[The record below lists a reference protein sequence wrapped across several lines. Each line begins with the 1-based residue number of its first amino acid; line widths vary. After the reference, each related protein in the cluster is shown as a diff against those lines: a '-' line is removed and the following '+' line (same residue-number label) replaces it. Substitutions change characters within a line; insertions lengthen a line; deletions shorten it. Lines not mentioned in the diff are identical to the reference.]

1 MRRLL
6 RLGLLAS
13 GCAAYNG
20 YEVGTDPA
28 TYQEAAAY
36 CASVGGALAAIYS
49 DADNEAA
56 RDACGYQACWIGLRE
71 SGGDHTT
78 HALDQ
83 TWAWPDNSTTAAYHN
98 WALSEPD
105 NGAAYDRRRAAMNE
119 GYIGGAPSG
128 LWYAVGD
135 DKTYVP
141 LCSVDVPTAAPTI
154 SPAPT
159 LTPAP
164 TSLFQ
169 CDNEMCTTDSPFMDD
184 DDGVRL
190 DNAPDDCCST
200 WAGCL
205 DGSTPV
211 IKDGHECRVNS
222 YGYKGI
228 YGVLFTCCT
237 GFQIPT
243 DEEPR
248 RAGLRGSITRI
259 TLVAAAAAAAAAAA
273 GGGLGS
279 SSFSRF
285 VLVFAR
291 LLRLRLLSQ
300 PTRDTAQTAAGR
312 PRRNP
317 GRRRPERWNWS
328 PRLVRWRCRQLQ
340 ASSVPSETSFQNLS
354 PPAVKRASSKFI
366 PTFT

>member
-1 MRRLL
+1 MRCLL

-20 YEVGTDPA
+20 YAVGADLS

-36 CASVGGALAAIYS
+36 CASVGGALASIYS

-105 NGAAYDRRRAAMNE
+105 NGAAYDRRLAAMNE

-169 CDNEMCTTDSPFMDD
+169 CDNEMCTTDEDD
-184 DDGVRL
+184 
-190 DNAPDDCCST
+190 DNAPDDCCATSP
-200 WAGCL
+200 GCL

-211 IKDGHECRVNS
+211 IKDGHECWAGTGLYEYSRT
-222 YGYKGI
+222 YGS
-228 YGVLFTCCT
+228 LFTCCT
-237 GFQIPT
+237 GFRIPT
-243 DEEPR
+243 DEELT
-248 RAGLRGSITRI
+248 ASGVAWEYHKNHAVGGGGGGGGGWWTGFIIFFSICIGLCLIAAVAI
-259 TLVAAAAAAAAAAA
+259 VVAAHKGYCTDCCGAPAPKPRTARASARAVELVPTAHAVEVPAAPATGVTPRAAEVPAAA
-273 GGGLGS
+273 G
-279 SSFSRF
+279 
-285 VLVFAR
+285 
-291 LLRLRLLSQ
+291 
-300 PTRDTAQTAAGR
+300 
-312 PRRNP
+312 
-317 GRRRPERWNWS
+317 
-328 PRLVRWRCRQLQ
+328 
-340 ASSVPSETSFQNLS
+340 SV
-354 PPAVKRASSKFI
+354 
-366 PTFT
+366 

>member
-1 MRRLL
+1 MRCLL

-20 YEVGTDPA
+20 YEVGTDPS

-36 CASVGGALAAIYS
+36 CASVGGALASIYS

-56 RDACGYQACWIGLRE
+56 RDACGYQSCWIGLRE

-105 NGAAYDRRRAAMNE
+105 NGAAYDRRLAAMNE

-169 CDNEMCTTDSPFMDD
+169 CDNEMCTTDEDD
-184 DDGVRL
+184 
-190 DNAPDDCCST
+190 DNAPDDCCATSP
-200 WAGCL
+200 GCMG
-205 DGSTPV
+205 GSTPV
-211 IKDGHECRVNS
+211 IKDGHKCRAGKLLDGLGRGDV
-222 YGYKGI
+222 I
-228 YGVLFTCCT
+228 YGDLFTCCT

-243 DEEPR
+243 DEELT
-248 RAGLRGSITRI
+248 ASGF
-259 TLVAAAAAAAAAAA
+259 AWEDHKNHNEK
-273 GGGLGS
+273 GGGGGDGWGMQFLIILC
-279 SSFSRF
+279 
-285 VLVFAR
+285 VLMGTCVIAAVAIVVGVSYGGCCEPAAPKPR
-291 LLRLRLLSQ
+291 
-300 PTRDTAQTAAGR
+300 TA
-312 PRRNP
+312 
-317 GRRRPERWNWS
+317 
-328 PRLVRWRCRQLQ
+328 
-340 ASSVPSETSFQNLS
+340 
-354 PPAVKRASSKFI
+354 RASARAVELV
-366 PTFT
+366 PTAHAVEVPAATGV

>member
-1 MRRLL
+1 MRCLL

-20 YEVGTDPA
+20 YAVGADLS

-36 CASVGGALAAIYS
+36 CASVGGALASIYS

-56 RDACGYQACWIGLRE
+56 RDACGYQSCWIGLRE

-169 CDNEMCTTDSPFMDD
+169 CDNEMCTTDEDD
-184 DDGVRL
+184 
-190 DNAPDDCCST
+190 DNAPDDCCATSP
-200 WAGCL
+200 GCMG
-205 DGSTPV
+205 GSTPV
-211 IKDGHECRVNS
+211 IKDGHECWAGTGLYEYSRT
-222 YGYKGI
+222 YGS
-228 YGVLFTCCT
+228 LFTCCT
-237 GFQIPT
+237 GFRIPT
-243 DEEPR
+243 DEELTASGFAWEDHKDHNEKGGGGGGGWGMQVLIILCVLMGICVIAAVAIVVGVSYGGCCEPTAPKPR
-248 RAGLRGSITRI
+248 TASARAVE
-259 TLVAAAAAAAAAAA
+259 LVPTAHAVEVPAAPATGVTPRAAEVPAAA
-273 GGGLGS
+273 G
-279 SSFSRF
+279 
-285 VLVFAR
+285 
-291 LLRLRLLSQ
+291 
-300 PTRDTAQTAAGR
+300 
-312 PRRNP
+312 
-317 GRRRPERWNWS
+317 
-328 PRLVRWRCRQLQ
+328 
-340 ASSVPSETSFQNLS
+340 SV
-354 PPAVKRASSKFI
+354 
-366 PTFT
+366 